1 MQPRRPSAA
10 HPRWSTSRTLT
21 MTVVALAA
29 TLQII
34 VAVPFTVGLGLVAPL
49 WGMAI
54 GWVLWVAAASALV
67 VAARRR
73 PLATPLVP
81 GVNAV
86 ALWLLVT
93 LGESWFGWTA

>member
-1 MQPRRPSAA
+1 MESHMPPSPRAG
-10 HPRWSTSRTLT
+10 WNTSRTLT

-29 TLQII
+29 TMQIV
-34 VAVPFTVGLGLVAPL
+34 VAVPFTVGLGLLAPL

-54 GWVLWVAAASALV
+54 GWILWVAAAVVLV
-67 VAARRR
+67 VTARRR

-81 GVNAV
+81 VANAA

-93 LGESWFGWTA
+93 IGEAGFGWTA